1 MLHGGTLTNPPSKA
15 GIEGFAKGLSQIA
28 SVADATARAALVSG
42 LTVTAAN
49 PVWVYRRDTG
59 NVEMTTDGTTWRTIA
74 VGPTSSVALTYTAGW
89 ATAAGAATVYRD
101 AGWAWMEG
109 TILRSSGS
117 AISPFTI
124 PAGYRPAR
132 PIQFPVF
139 TLNAANA
146 DGPDMQVRMDS
157 TGVVLIDYTTEA
169 SWNTWTWV
177 RLASTPWR
185 IGA

>member
-49 PVWVYRRDTG
+49 PVWVYRQDTG
-59 NVEMTTDGTTWRTIA
+59 AVEMTTDGTTWRTIA
-74 VGPTSSVALTYTAGW
+74 TGPTSSVTLTYTAGW
-89 ATAAGAATVYRD
+89 ATAAGAATVCRD

-109 TILRSSGS
+109 TIVRSSGS
-117 AISPFTI
+117 AGSPFTI
-124 PAGYRPAR
+124 PAGYRPTR
-132 PIQFPVF
+132 QIQFPVY
-139 TLNAANA
+139 TLNAANT
-146 DGPDMQVRMDS
+146 DGPDMQLRIQD
-157 TGVVLIDYTTEA
+157 TGVTNIDYTSEA
-169 SWNTWTWV
+169 SLNTQTWV

-185 IGA
+185 IGG